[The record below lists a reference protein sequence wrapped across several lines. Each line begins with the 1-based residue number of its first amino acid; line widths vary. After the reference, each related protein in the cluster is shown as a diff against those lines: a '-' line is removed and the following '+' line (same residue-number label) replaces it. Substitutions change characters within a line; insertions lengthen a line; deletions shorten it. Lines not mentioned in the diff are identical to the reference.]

1 MITPRTDKHQPP
13 ITRNNSVRNISFML
27 TQQQIRERTK
37 TVTRRVGWEKLK
49 IGELLRG
56 VEKGMGLKAGEK
68 VVPLATIRVVSARR
82 ELLSAMTADIE
93 YGFEECGKEGFSD
106 HPVLQCPGAF
116 VEFFCTS
123 HRGCTPDTVVTRIEF
138 EYVD

>member
-1 MITPRTDKHQPP
+1 M
-13 ITRNNSVRNISFML
+13 RNISFML

-37 TVTRRVGWEKLK
+37 TVTRRVGWEKLQA
-49 IGELLRG
+49 GELLRG

-82 ELLSAMTADIE
+82 EALSAMTADVD
-93 YGFEECGKEGFSD
+93 YGFAECAKEGFGGDLALRWPS
-106 HPVLQCPGAF
+106 AF
-116 VEFFCTS
+116 VEFFCNS
-123 HRGCTPDTVVTRIEF
+123 HRGCTPETMVTRIEF

>member
-1 MITPRTDKHQPP
+1 
-13 ITRNNSVRNISFML
+13 ML

-49 IGELLRG
+49 AGELLRG

-68 VVPLATIRVVSARR
+68 VVPLATIRVVSAKR
-82 ELLSAMTADIE
+82 EALSALTADVE
-93 YGFEECGKEGFSD
+93 YGFAECAKEGFGD
-106 HPVLQCPGAF
+106 HPALRWPSAF
-116 VEFFCTS
+116 VEFFCNS
-123 HRGCTPDTVVTRIEF
+123 HRGCTPDSVVTRIEF